1 MIGAITAG
9 LFAGGVPAV
18 TNSYESIA
26 SVTLGTT
33 TDYITFSSISGDYK
47 HLQLRWLL
55 RGTRASAADSIF
67 LQFNSDTSSYPRH
80 YLIGQGD
87 GSAYAYGEDSSAGNA
102 GMTVRVAPA
111 ASSTSSVYGAGI
123 CDISDYANGNKYKTV
138 RTLAG
143 YDANGS
149 GEVALNSGVW
159 LSTSAITQIRIAS
172 SSLGDWGANSQVA
185 LYGIKG

>member
-1 MIGAITAG
+1 
-9 LFAGGVPAV
+9 
-18 TNSYESIA
+18 
-26 SVTLGTT
+26 
-33 TDYITFSSISGDYK
+33 
-47 HLQLRWLL
+47 
-55 RGTRASAADSIF
+55 
-67 LQFNSDTSSYPRH
+67 
-80 YLIGQGD
+80 
-87 GSAYAYGEDSSAGNA
+87 
-102 GMTVRVAPA
+102 MTVRVAPA